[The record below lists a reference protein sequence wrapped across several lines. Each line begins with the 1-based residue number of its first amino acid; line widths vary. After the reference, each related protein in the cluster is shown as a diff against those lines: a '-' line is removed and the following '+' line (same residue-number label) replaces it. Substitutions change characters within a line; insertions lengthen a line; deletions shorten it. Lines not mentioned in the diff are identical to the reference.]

1 MKKKNSC
8 PILVSG
14 VFMLDLENSPMNN
27 SWGNVPCKFTEHVF
41 SVQFAQVISLEM
53 QTQNVILFLL
63 NLWAKNIFS
72 IRSL

>member
-1 MKKKNSC
+1 
-8 PILVSG
+8 
-14 VFMLDLENSPMNN
+14 MLDLENSPMNN
-27 SWGNVPCKFTEHVF
+27 CWGNVPWKFTEHVF

>member
-1 MKKKNSC
+1 
-8 PILVSG
+8 
-14 VFMLDLENSPMNN
+14 MLDLENSPMNN
-27 SWGNVPCKFTEHVF
+27 CWGNVPWKFTEHVF
-41 SVQFAQVISLEM
+41 SVQFAQVIPLEM

>member
-1 MKKKNSC
+1 
-8 PILVSG
+8 
-14 VFMLDLENSPMNN
+14 MLDLENSPMNN
-27 SWGNVPCKFTEHVF
+27 CWGNVPCKFTEHVF
-41 SVQFAQVISLEM
+41 SLQFAQVISLEM